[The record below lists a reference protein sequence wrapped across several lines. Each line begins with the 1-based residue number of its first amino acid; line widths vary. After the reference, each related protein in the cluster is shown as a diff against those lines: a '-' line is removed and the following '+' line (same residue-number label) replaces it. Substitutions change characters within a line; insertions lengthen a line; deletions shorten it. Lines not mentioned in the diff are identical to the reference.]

1 MIKIMIADD
10 HILIRE
16 GLKKIIG
23 KEMDMSISGE
33 AKNAAEVLSLLKSKS
48 CDVLVLDITMPGKS
62 GLDLLS
68 ELKEIAPEVKVL
80 ILSMHPEDQFAIR
93 ALKLSAYGY
102 ITKESAPEELV
113 RAIRKVAD
121 GRRFISEDLAEKMAT
136 ELSSDSEMPGHKT
149 LSDREFQIFQFIA
162 AGKKIGDIAQQL
174 CLSKSTVTT
183 YRHRILEKMYLKSDA
198 EIIHYAMRHNLIT

>member
-23 KEMDMSISGE
+23 KEMDMSIVGE
-33 AKNAAEVLSLLKSKS
+33 AKNAAEVGTLLKSKT

-62 GLDLLS
+62 GLDLLT

-136 ELSSDSEMPGHKT
+136 ELSTDSETLGHKI
-149 LSDREFQIFQFIA
+149 LSDREFQIFQLIA
-162 AGKKIGDIAQQL
+162 AGKKIGEIAEQL

-183 YRHRILEKMYLKSDA
+183 YKHRILEKMYLKSDA
-198 EIIHYAMRHNLIT
+198 EIIHYAMRHNLMT